1 MAKARITLLH
11 ATSHESRHGKF
22 PRKGSFIDTTDAGKI
37 AYYTRQS
44 EFSVSPMAEPKPAKV
59 AKVVADVAKVVADA
73 PEVPAKPE
81 PQAPERRPW
90 NAKMA
95 KPDLLAEA
103 KRRRLAVAD
112 EDTVKDIIELLT
124 ADDEAQDDE
133 D

>member
-22 PRKGSFIDTTDAGKI
+22 PRKGSFIDTTDVGKI

-59 AKVVADVAKVVADA
+59 AKVVADA
-73 PEVPAKPE
+73 PEAPAKPE

-90 NAKMA
+90 NAKMT

>member
-44 EFSVSPMAEPKPAKV
+44 EFSVSPMAEPKPAK
-59 AKVVADVAKVVADA
+59 VAKVVADA

>member
-59 AKVVADVAKVVADA
+59 AKVVADA
-73 PEVPAKPE
+73 PEAPAKPE